1 MIDILQYNIYDF
13 TFALH
18 MSGNSYECIM
28 YCIIC
33 MITMSYWFKTKL
45 PIPNVYLLP
54 MTVTTLKSH
63 FLLGAG
69 RLESLAYQMVK
80 KFDDM
85 FNGIGAILSR
95 DRQTDR

>member
-1 MIDILQYNIYDF
+1 
-13 TFALH
+13 
-18 MSGNSYECIM
+18 
-28 YCIIC
+28 
-33 MITMSYWFKTKL
+33 
-45 PIPNVYLLP
+45 

-95 DRQTDR
+95 DRQTDRQTDDILPLYTLC